1 VVLEEEV
8 AVEEGPEGVGDDNV
22 PENISRPKSHEST
35 ARPGKR
41 WAGEQRTNT
50 LKVARNRRR

>member
-8 AVEEGPEGVGDDNV
+8 AAEEGPEGVGDDNV
-22 PENISRPKSHEST
+22 PENISRPKCPESI
-35 ARPGKR
+35 ARLTKR